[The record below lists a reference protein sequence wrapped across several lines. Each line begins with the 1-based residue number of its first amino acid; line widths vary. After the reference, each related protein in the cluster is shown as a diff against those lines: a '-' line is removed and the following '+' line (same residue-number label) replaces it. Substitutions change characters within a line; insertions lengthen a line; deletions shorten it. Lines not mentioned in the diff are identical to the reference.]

1 MNNGVLLGLFAYA
14 SFAFGDATIKALGS
28 EMSVFQIGF
37 FNGLFSS
44 VLIFFTKPRNEHW
57 REFWKMSMP
66 FAVHGRAIC
75 GLLAGMLSIYAFTHV
90 PLAEVYSLI
99 FLAPMI
105 VTLLSA
111 IFLGEKVGLWRWAS
125 VFAGLC
131 GVLLVVRPGF
141 KALELGHFAAL
152 AVAVVA
158 ALTSVLLR
166 SMAGR
171 EKRTSIMGTLI
182 IYGLIGNALL
192 GASSFRVPTVGEL
205 SAFAFVGTCTAV
217 GQLAFLG
224 ASRLV
229 PASQIAPTH
238 YSQIGWAVLLGAVFF
253 HEMPDLY
260 TYLGLAL
267 IVSAGLITMFRE
279 KIKFGS
285 IRWIPFFRSRT

>member
-28 EMSVFQIGF
+28 NISVFQIGF
-37 FNGLFSS
+37 FNVLFSS
-44 VLIFFTKPRNEHW
+44 VIIFFSKPKTEHW

-66 FAVHGRAIC
+66 LAVHGRAFC
-75 GLLAGMLSIYAFTHV
+75 GLLAGIFSIYAFTNA
-90 PLAEVYSLI
+90 PLAEAYSLI

-105 VTLLSA
+105 VTILSA
-111 IFLGEKVGLWRWAS
+111 LFLGERIGLWRWGS
-125 VFAGLC
+125 VIAGLC

-141 KALELGHFAAL
+141 KVFELGHLAAI
-152 AVAVVA
+152 AVAIVA
-158 ALTSVLLR
+158 ATTSVLLR

-182 IYGLIGNALL
+182 LYGLIGNAVI
-192 GASSFRVPTVGEL
+192 GGTSFTVPSYGEL
-205 SAFAFVGTCTAV
+205 AALAVVGSFTAI
-217 GQLAFLG
+217 GQIAFL
-224 ASRLV
+224 AAARLV

-253 HEMPDLY
+253 HEVPELY

-267 IVSAGLITMFRE
+267 IVSAGLLTMFRE
-279 KIKFGS
+279 KIKLGGV
-285 IRWIPFFRSRT
+285 RWIPFFRSRT

>member
-14 SFAFGDATIKALGS
+14 SFAFGDATIKSLGS
-28 EMSVFQIGF
+28 SISVFQIGF
-37 FNGLFSS
+37 FSIVFSS
-44 VLIFFTKPRNEHW
+44 ILIFFTKPKGEHW
-57 REFWKMSMP
+57 RDFWKMSMP
-66 FAVHGRAIC
+66 LAVHGRATC
-75 GLLAGMLSIYAFTHV
+75 GLLAGILSVYAFTHV

-105 VTLLSA
+105 VTILSSF
-111 IFLGEKVGLWRWAS
+111 FLRERVGLWRWFS
-125 VFAGLC
+125 VLVGLC

-141 KALELGHFAAL
+141 KTFELGHFAAL

-182 IYGLIGNALL
+182 IYGLVGNAVLG
-192 GASSFRVPTVGEL
+192 GASFEIPTTGQLAMLAVI
-205 SAFAFVGTCTAV
+205 GTCTAV
-217 GQLAFLG
+217 GQLAFL
-224 ASRLV
+224 AACRLS

-238 YSQIGWAVLLGAVFF
+238 YSQIGWAVLLGAIFF
-253 HEMPDLY
+253 QELPDLY

-267 IVSAGLITMFRE
+267 IVGAGLLTMFRE
-279 KIKFGS
+279 KLKFGT

>member
-28 EMSVFQIGF
+28 DISVFQIGF
-37 FNGLFSS
+37 FNVLFSS
-44 VLIFFTKPRNEHW
+44 VLIYFSKPKSEQW

-66 FAVHGRAIC
+66 IAVHGRAMC
-75 GLLAGMLSIYAFTHV
+75 GLLAGIFSIYAFTHV
-90 PLAEVYSLI
+90 PLAEAYSLI

-111 IFLGEKVGLWRWAS
+111 VFLGEKVGLWRWAS

-141 KALELGHFAAL
+141 KAFELGHMAAI

-171 EKRTSIMGTLI
+171 EKRSSIMGTLI
-182 IYGLIGNALL
+182 LYGLVGNAVL
-192 GASSFRVPTVGEL
+192 GASTFRVPTMVELGALAVVG
-205 SAFAFVGTCTAV
+205 SFTAI
-217 GQLAFLG
+217 GQIAFLV
-224 ASRLV
+224 AARLV
-229 PASQIAPTH
+229 PASHIAPTH

-253 HEMPDLY
+253 GELPDLY
-260 TYLGLAL
+260 TYLGLSL
-267 IVSAGLITMFRE
+267 IVSAGMITMFRE
-279 KIKFGS
+279 KIKLGT